1 MKMNVRSFLVGFCVS
16 LTAVV
21 LSSCDS
27 GEPVEDDVTR
37 WNDEVRQIDADLESA
52 TLPVLRDPSG
62 VRILVSKLG
71 AGLPGQ
77 PWNNIDIDYAG
88 RRYTDKVS
96 FDQGTVNG
104 KLSGYIP
111 GWQIAFSKIP
121 AGSEGKLIIPS
132 YYGYGPS
139 GQGQIPGN
147 TILEF
152 DFKFK
157 KVSLTT
163 LDAQRLKTD
172 TAAIDAYLLQK
183 GITPQTDTT
192 GLRYVITTP
201 GTGNAPGWFD
211 KLRLSYTIKLL
222 TDDTKVIT
230 TIDREPTD
238 DFYSRPVD
246 FITGMKIGLLK
257 LKPGAKATLY
267 IPSGYAF
274 GPDGVSDNK
283 GNTIPGNS
291 NVIIEVE
298 LVEIL

>member
-1 MKMNVRSFLVGFCVS
+1 MKMNVRSFLMGLCAS
-16 LTAVV
+16 LVV
-21 LSSCDS
+21 MISSSCDH
-27 GEPVEDDVTR
+27 EPVQDDIET
-37 WNDEVRQIDADLESA
+37 WNQEVKQIDADLLAEP
-52 TLPVLRDPSG
+52 LPVLKDPSG
-62 VRILVSKLG
+62 VRVVISKLG
-71 AGLPGQ
+71 SGLPGQ

-88 RRYTDKVS
+88 RRYTDKVA
-96 FDQGTVNG
+96 FDQGNVNG

-111 GWQIAFSKIP
+111 GWQIAFSKLP
-121 AGSEGKLIIPS
+121 AGSEGRLIIPS

-139 GQGQIPGN
+139 GSGSIPGN

-157 KVSLTT
+157 KLSLTS

-201 GTGNAPGWFD
+201 GSGPSPGWHD

-230 TIDREPTD
+230 TIDREPSD

-246 FITGMKIGLLK
+246 FITGMKIGLRK
-257 LKPGAKATLY
+257 MRPGAKATLY

-274 GPDGVSDNK
+274 GPDGVHDNS